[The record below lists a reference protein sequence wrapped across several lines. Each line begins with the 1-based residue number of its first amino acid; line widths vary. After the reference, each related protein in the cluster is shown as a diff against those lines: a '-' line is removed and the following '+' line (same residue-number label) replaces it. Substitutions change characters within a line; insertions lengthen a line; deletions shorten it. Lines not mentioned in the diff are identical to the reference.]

1 MRVSVAID
9 LALDRLF
16 DYEVPEALQKKLA
29 IGQLLSVPF
38 GHREARGF
46 AMAIADARRDA
57 QGEDVRR
64 ETGDARGEDVRRET
78 GDAQGLKSKVSSPRF
93 KLKPVTA
100 IVDETPFFSP
110 ALLAL
115 VRKVAGYTAS
125 PIEAV
130 LRTALPAAVLKK
142 NARAK
147 ELLYVDCSIGGL
159 GDCSIEERRLTTRQ
173 KWLVENI
180 ARLGG
185 GWMQQLCRELKTTPA
200 SLRLLAERGL
210 VTIEARAKRRDP
222 LAGRRILPTK
232 PLPLNAEQQRA
243 LEAIE
248 GARAR
253 EDVRR
258 KTLDERPG
266 EDLRRE
272 TLDTSHVSRLTSFP
286 SSYVSRLT
294 SSPAPSPV
302 PSRPI
307 LLFGVTGSGKTE
319 VYLQAIAAELAAG
332 RGAIVMVPEIAL
344 TPQTVGRFASRFGD
358 RVAVLHSALSDGERY
373 DEWHRIR
380 SGAARVV
387 VGPRSAVWAPVRD
400 LGLIVVDEEH
410 ETSYKQDEMPR
421 YHARDVAVLR
431 GAVEGAKVVLG
442 SATPSLE
449 SWMNVKR
456 GKYALAEMT
465 CRAGAGKLPSIRLE
479 DMRRE
484 TGDGGMIYSPGLLD
498 AIRLR
503 LERHEQTILFLN
515 RRGYSRSAVCAGCGH
530 VMTCPDCGVPYTY
543 HQADSCLRCHFCGGW
558 IPVSEKCPACNCP
571 GFDFRG
577 IGTQRAEAALA
588 KCFPRAKIL
597 RMDADSTSRKNSH
610 DDILSAFRRG
620 EADVL
625 LGTQMIAKG
634 LDFPNVTLVGIL
646 NADAAINMPD
656 FRAAERAYQLFAQVA
671 GRAGRAELPGEVII
685 QTYDAESPLLAA
697 VMRGDFAAFSK
708 AELAARQECFLPPCC
723 HLAAITFSSP
733 DLKLV
738 GDWATMYAKSLQ
750 SFAAK
755 SNNQAI
761 QTIKQSNNF
770 LVSDASPCALEKAEG
785 RYRWQIVLRAPSA
798 APMVKAWRWISSVR
812 PVPRSIRA
820 SLDIDAFDLI

>member
-1 MRVSVAID
+1 MLVKVAID

-16 DYEVPEALQKKLA
+16 TYEVPEALQKKLA
-29 IGQLLSVPF
+29 VGQLLSVPF

-46 AMAIADARRDA
+46 AM
-57 QGEDVRR
+57 
-64 ETGDARGEDVRRET
+64 ETSRGGDICQDGSY
-78 GDAQGLKSKVSSPRF
+78 KI
-93 KLKPVTA
+93 KPITA

-110 ALLAL
+110 AILEL
-115 VRKVAGYTAS
+115 VKKVAAYTAS

-130 LRTALPAAVLKK
+130 LKTALPAAVLKK

-147 ELLYVDCSIGGL
+147 EQFYVAPGKREEGG
-159 GDCSIEERRLTTRQ
+159 GKREPLTSRQ
-173 KWLVENI
+173 EWLVENI

-185 GWMQQLCRELKTTPA
+185 GWVQQLCRELKTTPA
-200 SLRLLAERGL
+200 SLRALAEKGL
-210 VTIEARAKRRDP
+210 VTIEAKAKRRDP
-222 LAGRRILPTK
+222 LAGRRILPAK
-232 PLPLNAEQQRA
+232 PLPLNDEQWRA

-248 GARAR
+248 G
-253 EDVRR
+253 EDV
-258 KTLDERPG
+258 
-266 EDLRRE
+266 RRE
-272 TLDTSHVSRLTSFP
+272 TLDVSHVFRLKSFQ
-286 SSYVSRLT
+286 
-294 SSPAPSPV
+294 PV
-302 PSRPI
+302 

-319 VYLQAIAAELAAG
+319 VYLQAIAKELEAG
-332 RGAIVMVPEIAL
+332 CGAIVMVPEIAL

-380 SGAARVV
+380 SGVARVV

-421 YHARDVAVLR
+421 YNARDVAVLR

-449 SWMNVKR
+449 SWANVKR
-456 GKYALAEMT
+456 GKYACAEMK
-465 CRAGAGKLPSIRLE
+465 CRAGAGTLPNIRLVE
-479 DMRRE
+479 MK
-484 TGDGGMIYSPGLLD
+484 GGEIYSTDLLD

-515 RRGYSRSAVCAGCGH
+515 RRGYSRAMTCAGCGFT
-530 VMTCPDCGVPYTY
+530 MTCPDCGVAYTY
-543 HQADSCLRCHFCGGW
+543 HQADLCLRCHICGGW
-558 IPVSEKCPACNCP
+558 IPVPKACPQCGCP
-571 GFDFRG
+571 GFDLKG
-577 IGTQRAEAALA
+577 IGTQRAEAALG
-588 KCFPRAKIL
+588 KCFQKAKIL

-620 EADVL
+620 EADIL

-685 QTYDAESPLLAA
+685 QTHEEESPLLGS
-697 VMRGDFAAFSK
+697 VMRGDFAAFAT
-708 AELAARQECFLPPCC
+708 AELAARKECFLPPHC
-723 HLAAITFSSP
+723 HLAVIGFSSTN
-733 DLKLV
+733 LKLV
-738 GDWATMYAKSLQ
+738 GDWATMYATSLRKVGGLTVGD
-750 SFAAK
+750 AA
-755 SNNQAI
+755 
-761 QTIKQSNNF
+761 
-770 LVSDASPCALEKAEG
+770 PCALEKAEG
-785 RYRWQIVLRAPSA
+785 RYRWQVVLRAVSTA
-798 APMVKAWRWISSVR
+798 SITNAWRWISSVR
-812 PVPRSIRA
+812 PAPKDLRIT
-820 SLDIDAFDLI
+820 LDVDAFNLI

>member
-16 DYEVPEALQKKLA
+16 TYEVPEALQKKLA
-29 IGQLLSVPF
+29 VGQLLSVPF

-46 AMAIADARRDA
+46 AISVDSVASAGSVDNAGSVDS
-57 QGEDVRR
+57 
-64 ETGDARGEDVRRET
+64 TGRSEPLLTLSD
-78 GDAQGLKSKVSSPRF
+78 SKRPYA
-93 KLKPVTA
+93 LKPVTA

-110 ALLAL
+110 ALLEL
-115 VRKVAGYTAS
+115 VKKVADYTAS

-130 LRTALPAAVLKK
+130 LKTALPAAVLKR
-142 NARAK
+142 NAKAK
-147 ELLYVDCSIGGL
+147 ELLFVEKREQGTGN
-159 GDCSIEERRLTTRQ
+159 GEQELTQRQ
-173 KWLVENI
+173 KWLLDQIV
-180 ARLGG
+180 RLGG

-200 SLRLLAERGL
+200 SLRTLAEKGL
-210 VTIEARAKRRDP
+210 VTVEAKAKRRDP
-222 LAGRRILPTK
+222 LANRRILPTK
-232 PLPLNAEQQRA
+232 PLPLNDEQTKA
-243 LEAIE
+243 LEAIC
-248 GARAR
+248 AA
-253 EDVRR
+253 
-258 KTLDERPG
+258 ERPECAPYRVVG
-266 EDLRRE
+266 AGLR
-272 TLDTSHVSRLTSFP
+272 
-286 SSYVSRLT
+286 
-294 SSPAPSPV
+294 PARKPV
-302 PSRPI
+302 

-319 VYLQAIAAELAAG
+319 VYLQAIAKELEAG

-387 VGPRSAVWAPVRD
+387 VGPRSAVWAPVRN

-431 GAVEGAKVVLG
+431 GALEGAKVVLG

-456 GKYALAEMT
+456 GKYALAEMA
-465 CRAGAGKLPSIRLE
+465 CRAGAGTLPNIRLVE
-479 DMRRE
+479 MK
-484 TGDGGMIYSPGLLD
+484 GGEIYSNDLLD

-543 HQADSCLRCHFCGGW
+543 HQVDSCLRCHICGGW
-558 IPVSEKCPACNCP
+558 IPVLEKCPECNCP

-588 KCFPRAKIL
+588 KCFPRAKVL

-671 GRAGRAELPGEVII
+671 GRAGRAELPGEVLI
-685 QTYDAESPLLAA
+685 QTHDAESPLLDA
-697 VMRGDFAAFSK
+697 VMRGDFAAFAGDELK
-708 AELAARQECFLPPCC
+708 ARKTCELPPYC
-723 HLAAITFSSP
+723 HLAAITISSP
-733 DLKLV
+733 DLRLV
-738 GDWATMYAKSLQ
+738 SDWATMYAESLR
-750 SFAAK
+750 K
-755 SNNQAI
+755 V
-761 QTIKQSNNF
+761 KG
-770 LVSDASPCALEKAEG
+770 LVVGDASPCVLEKAEG

-798 APMVKAWRWISSVR
+798 APIAKAWRWISSVR
-812 PVPRSIRA
+812 PLPKAIRA
-820 SLDIDAFDLI
+820 ALDIDAFDLI

>member
-1 MRVSVAID
+1 MLVRVAID

-16 DYEVPEALQKKLA
+16 TYEVPEALQKKLA
-29 IGQLLSVPF
+29 VGQLLSVPF

-46 AMAIADARRDA
+46 VLDVDRVDRRIGVDTGNIDIIDNTGSTPTDAYRRLSTPKA
-57 QGEDVRR
+57 NPIR
-64 ETGDARGEDVRRET
+64 
-78 GDAQGLKSKVSSPRF
+78 
-93 KLKPVTA
+93 LKPISA

-110 ALLAL
+110 ALLEL
-115 VRKVAGYTAS
+115 VKRVAAYTAS

-130 LRTALPAAVLKK
+130 LKTALPAAVLKR

-147 ELLYVDCSIGGL
+147 ELLFVEAAGETDFKSQISDC
-159 GDCSIEERRLTTRQ
+159 TARQ
-173 KWLVENI
+173 RWLVENVR
-180 ARLGG
+180 RLGG

-200 SLRLLAERGL
+200 SLRTLAEKGL
-210 VTIEARAKRRDP
+210 VTIEAKAKRRDP
-222 LAGRRILPTK
+222 LANRRILPSK
-232 PLPLNAEQQRA
+232 PLALNEEQKKA
-243 LEAIE
+243 LAAI
-248 GARAR
+248 
-253 EDVRR
+253 V
-258 KTLDERPG
+258 G
-266 EDLRRE
+266 EDFRRE
-272 TLDTSHVSRLTSFP
+272 TLDPSHVLRLKS
-286 SSYVSRLT
+286 
-294 SSPAPSPV
+294 
-302 PSRPI
+302 SRPT

-319 VYLQAIAAELAAG
+319 VYLQAIAAELEAG

-431 GAVEGAKVVLG
+431 GAIEGAKVVLG

-456 GKYALAEMT
+456 GKYALAEMK
-465 CRAGAGKLPSIRLE
+465 CRAGMGRLPDIRIE

-484 TGDGGMIYSPGLLD
+484 TGDGGGMIYSRELLD

-515 RRGYSRSAVCAGCGH
+515 RRGFSRSMTCGGCGF

-543 HQADSCLRCHFCGGW
+543 HQSDSCLRCHVCGGW
-558 IPVSEKCPACNCP
+558 IPLPKACPECGCP
-571 GFDFRG
+571 GFTLKG
-577 IGTQRAEAALA
+577 VGTQRAEAALA

-656 FRAAERAYQLFAQVA
+656 FRAGERAYQLFAQVA
-671 GRAGRAELPGEVII
+671 GRAGRAELPGEVIV
-685 QTYDAESPLLAA
+685 QTHDAESSLLAA
-697 VMRGDFAAFSK
+697 VMRGDFAAFSES
-708 AELAARQECFLPPCC
+708 ELAARKECFLPPYC
-723 HLAAITFSSP
+723 HLAVIVFSSAN
-733 DLKLV
+733 LKLV
-738 GDWATMYAKSLQ
+738 GDWAVMYAKSLQ
-750 SFAAK
+750 NFFRTSR
-755 SNNQAI
+755 SLPRGQQAYDSK
-761 QTIKQSNNF
+761 TGRLC
-770 LVSDASPCALEKAEG
+770 LVGEASPCALEKAEG
-785 RYRWQIVLRAPSA
+785 RYRWQVVLRATSA
-798 APMVKAWRWISSVR
+798 AAITKAWRWISSARPMPKDVR
-812 PVPRSIRA
+812 VT
-820 SLDIDAFDLI
+820 LDVDALNLI

>member
-1 MRVSVAID
+1 MLVRVAID

-16 DYEVPEALQKKLA
+16 TYEVPEALQKKLA
-29 IGQLLSVPF
+29 VGQLLSVPF

-46 AMAIADARRDA
+46 VLGVDRGDRRIGVDTGNIDSIDNAVSTPTDAYRCLSTPKEKPIR
-57 QGEDVRR
+57 
-64 ETGDARGEDVRRET
+64 
-78 GDAQGLKSKVSSPRF
+78 
-93 KLKPVTA
+93 LKPVTA
-100 IVDETPFFSP
+100 IIDETPFFSP
-110 ALLAL
+110 AILEL
-115 VRKVAGYTAS
+115 VKRVAAYTAS
-125 PIEAV
+125 PIESV
-130 LRTALPAAVLKK
+130 LKTALPAAVLKK

-147 ELLYVDCSIGGL
+147 EQLYVEKRDRGSGIGDQGL
-159 GDCSIEERRLTTRQ
+159 TQRQ
-173 KWLVENI
+173 RWLVEQI
-180 ARLGG
+180 ERLGG

-200 SLRLLAERGL
+200 SLRTLAEKGL
-210 VTIEARAKRRDP
+210 VTIEAKARRRDP
-222 LAGRRILPTK
+222 LANRRILPTK
-232 PLPLNAEQQRA
+232 PLPLNEEQKKA
-243 LEAIE
+243 LEAI
-248 GARAR
+248 RS
-253 EDVRR
+253 EDFRQ
-258 KTLDERPG
+258 KTLDA
-266 EDLRRE
+266 
-272 TLDTSHVSRLTSFP
+272 SQVSCLKS
-286 SSYVSRLT
+286 
-294 SSPAPSPV
+294 
-302 PSRPI
+302 SRPV

-431 GAVEGAKVVLG
+431 GAIEGAKVVLG

-449 SWMNVKR
+449 SWANVKR
-456 GKYALAEMT
+456 GKYAFAEMK
-465 CRAGAGKLPSIRLE
+465 CRAGAGTLPNIGLA

-484 TGDGGMIYSPGLLD
+484 TGDGGGMIYSRELLD

-515 RRGYSRSAVCAGCGH
+515 RRGYSRAMTCAGCGFT
-530 VMTCPDCGVPYTY
+530 MTCPDCGVPYTY
-543 HQADSCLRCHFCGGW
+543 HQADSCLRCHICGGW
-558 IPVSEKCPACNCP
+558 IPVPKACPQCGCP
-571 GFDFRG
+571 GFDLKG

-588 KCFPRAKIL
+588 KCFPKAKIL

-620 EADVL
+620 EADIL

-656 FRAAERAYQLFAQVA
+656 FRASERAYQLFAQVA
-671 GRAGRAELPGEVII
+671 GRAGRAELPGEVIV
-685 QTYDAESPLLAA
+685 QTHDTESPLLNS
-697 VMRGDFAAFSK
+697 VMRGDFAAFAA
-708 AELAARQECFLPPCC
+708 AELAARKECCLPPHC
-723 HLAAITFSSP
+723 HLAVIGFSSTN
-733 DLKLV
+733 LKLV
-738 GDWATMYAKSLQ
+738 GDWATMYATSLRNYFQ
-750 SFAAK
+750 TSQTSQTFQTCLVGDAA
-755 SNNQAI
+755 
-761 QTIKQSNNF
+761 
-770 LVSDASPCALEKAEG
+770 PCALEKAEG
-785 RYRWQIVLRAPSA
+785 RYRWQVVLRAASA
-798 APMVKAWRWISSVR
+798 ASITKAWRWISSVR
-812 PVPRSIRA
+812 PVPKALRA
-820 SLDIDAFDLI
+820 TLDVDAFNLI

>member
-1 MRVSVAID
+1 MLVKVAID

-16 DYEVPEALQKKLA
+16 TYEVPEALQKKLA
-29 IGQLLSVPF
+29 VGQLLSVPF

-46 AMAIADARRDA
+46 VLETSR
-57 QGEDVRR
+57 GGDVCQD
-64 ETGDARGEDVRRET
+64 GNY
-78 GDAQGLKSKVSSPRF
+78 KV
-93 KLKPVTA
+93 KPITA

-110 ALLAL
+110 AILEL
-115 VRKVAGYTAS
+115 VKKVAAYTAS

-130 LRTALPAAVLKK
+130 LKTALPAAVLKR

-147 ELLYVDCSIGGL
+147 EQLFVEAREEGRGNREQGL
-159 GDCSIEERRLTTRQ
+159 TQRQ

-180 ARLGG
+180 KRLGG
-185 GWMQQLCRELKTTPA
+185 GWMQQLCRELKTTSA
-200 SLRLLAERGL
+200 SLRTLAEKGL
-210 VTIEARAKRRDP
+210 VTIEAKAKRRNP
-222 LAGRRILPTK
+222 LANRRILPTK
-232 PLPLNAEQQRA
+232 PLPLNEEQKAA
-243 LEAIE
+243 LEVIE
-248 GARAR
+248 SLGKRDVRGTGDESRAR
-253 EDVRR
+253 VSFASQA
-258 KTLDERPG
+258 P
-266 EDLRRE
+266 
-272 TLDTSHVSRLTSFP
+272 HVL
-286 SSYVSRLT
+286 
-294 SSPAPSPV
+294 
-302 PSRPI
+302 

-387 VGPRSAVWAPVRD
+387 VGPRSAVWAPVRN

-421 YHARDVAVLR
+421 YNARDVAVLR
-431 GAVEGAKVVLG
+431 GAIEGAKVVLG

-449 SWMNVKR
+449 SWANVKR
-456 GKYALAEMT
+456 SKYAFAEMK
-465 CRAGAGKLPSIRLE
+465 CRAGAGTLPNIRLVE
-479 DMRRE
+479 LQ
-484 TGDGGMIYSPGLLD
+484 GGEIYSADLLD

-515 RRGYSRSAVCAGCGH
+515 RRGYSRSMSCVGCGFT
-530 VMTCPDCGVPYTY
+530 MTCPDCGVPYTY
-543 HQADSCLRCHFCGGW
+543 HQADACLRCHICGGW
-558 IPVSEKCPACNCP
+558 IPVPKACPQCGCP
-571 GFDFRG
+571 GFDLKG

-588 KCFPRAKIL
+588 KCFPKAKIL

-634 LDFPNVTLVGIL
+634 LDFPNVTLVGVL

-656 FRAAERAYQLFAQVA
+656 FRAAERAYQLFSQVA

-685 QTYDAESPLLAA
+685 QTHEAESPILSS
-697 VMRGDFAAFSK
+697 VMQGDFAAF
-708 AELAARQECFLPPCC
+708 ARTELAARKECFLPPHC
-723 HLAAITFSSP
+723 HLAVIGFSSTS
-733 DLKLV
+733 LKLV
-738 GDWATMYAKSLQ
+738 GDWATMYATSLRKVGGLTVGD
-750 SFAAK
+750 AA
-755 SNNQAI
+755 
-761 QTIKQSNNF
+761 
-770 LVSDASPCALEKAEG
+770 PCALEKAEG
-785 RYRWQIVLRAPSA
+785 RSRWQVVLRATSA
-798 APMVKAWRWISSVR
+798 ASITKAWRWISSVR
-812 PVPRSIRA
+812 PAPKGLRIT
-820 SLDIDAFDLI
+820 LDVDAFNLI

>member
-16 DYEVPEALQKKLA
+16 TYEVPEALKKKLA

-38 GHREARGF
+38 GRREARGF
-46 AMAIADARRDA
+46 AMEVWEGDGR
-57 QGEDVRR
+57 EDLRR
-64 ETGDARGEDVRRET
+64 ETEDAT
-78 GDAQGLKSKVSSPRF
+78 GLKSQVSSPEF

-100 IVDETPFFSP
+100 IIDETPFFSP
-110 ALLAL
+110 ALLEL
-115 VRKVAGYTAS
+115 VKRVADYTAS

-130 LRTALPAAVLKK
+130 LKTALPAAVLKK

-147 ELLYVDCSIGGL
+147 EQLYVDCQAARAEG
-159 GDCSIEERRLTTRQ
+159 CSIAEKGLTARQ
-173 KWLVENI
+173 RWLIENI

-185 GWMQQLCRELKTTPA
+185 GWMRQLCGELGTTPA
-200 SLRLLAERGL
+200 SLRTLAEKGL
-210 VTIEARAKRRDP
+210 VIIEAKARRRDP

-232 PLPLNAEQQRA
+232 PLPLNDEQQRA
-243 LEAIE
+243 FEAIE
-248 GARAR
+248 G
-253 EDVRR
+253 EDV
-258 KTLDERPG
+258 
-266 EDLRRE
+266 RRE
-272 TLDTSHVSRLTSFP
+272 TLDGSQVSRLKSSTS
-286 SSYVSRLT
+286 SQVSRLK
-294 SSPAPSPV
+294 SFRPV
-302 PSRPI
+302 

-344 TPQTVGRFASRFGD
+344 TPQTVGRFASRFGN

-387 VGPRSAVWAPVRD
+387 VGPRSAVWAPVRN

-456 GKYALAEMT
+456 GKYALAEMK
-465 CRAGAGKLPSIRLE
+465 CRAGAGSLPGIRIE

-484 TGDGGMIYSPGLLD
+484 VGDGGLIYSRALLD

-515 RRGYSRSAVCAGCGH
+515 RRGYSCAAVCGGCGH

-543 HQADSCLRCHFCGGW
+543 HQVDSCLRCHICGGW
-558 IPVSEKCPACNCP
+558 IPVPEKCPACNCP

-610 DDILSAFRRG
+610 DDILSSFRRG

-634 LDFPNVTLVGIL
+634 LDFPNVTLVGVL
-646 NADAAINMPD
+646 NADAAVNMPD

-671 GRAGRAELPGEVII
+671 GRAGRAELPGEVLI
-685 QTYDAESPLLAA
+685 QTHDPESPLLAA
-697 VMRGDFAAFSK
+697 VMRGDFGAFSGDELK
-708 AELAARQECFLPPCC
+708 AREACGLPPFC
-723 HLAAITFSSP
+723 HLASVTFSST

-738 GDWATMYAKSLQ
+738 GAWAAMYAKSLR

-755 SNNQAI
+755 SNN
-761 QTIKQSNNF
+761 F
-770 LVSDASPCALEKAEG
+770 LVSEATPCALEKAEG
-785 RYRWQIVLRAPSA
+785 HYRWQIVLRAPSA
-798 APMVKAWRWISSVR
+798 APIARAWRWISSAR
-812 PVPRSIRA
+812 PLPKAIRA
-820 SLDIDAFDLI
+820 ALDIDAVNLI